1 MHMMGA
7 GKLVTLEENLKLMDE
22 NLLTEEMLLEALSW
36 SDVSDWAKEKI
47 AKGAEKGTEILGK
60 IKDFGREIIASARE
74 ALERAIEAA
83 KVFYAK
89 MKKFFSQI
97 VAKLGS
103 GVKSILS
110 KDPLEGLIDVTGLV
124 PEVDTSKLVLP

>member
-1 MHMMGA
+1 
-7 GKLVTLEENLKLMDE
+7 
-22 NLLTEEMLLEALSW
+22 
-36 SDVSDWAKEKI
+36 
-47 AKGAEKGTEILGK
+47 
-60 IKDFGREIIASARE
+60 
-74 ALERAIEAA
+74 
-83 KVFYAK
+83 